1 MLDNKDGA
9 YRDVAMMN
17 AAAALVVAQAAKDI
31 KEGAALARK
40 ALESGA
46 ARARLDRLIAVSNT

>member
-1 MLDNKDGA
+1 LLSSTAFN
-9 YRDVAMMN
+9 
-17 AAAALVVAQAAKDI
+17 AAALVVAQAAKDI

-46 ARARLDRLIAVSNT
+46 ARARLDKLIAVSNA